1 MSLPFL
7 EADENLHLN
16 LSVIVILLQCLG
28 KSSRGT
34 LKLNNDR
41 LHAYHFLIKNPV
53 KLNQVMPL
61 LGKNG
66 LLLSHQDSFSVASIS
81 ANVDPLFDRE
91 ALKSLL
97 TILISQQI
105 VDVEYRKKEGFF
117 YKLTNLGETK
127 AELLNGE
134 FFSEMRIACEQ
145 LKGTLSISQSVINKA
160 LNQIMIRDAF

>member
-1 MSLPFL
+1 
-7 EADENLHLN
+7 
-16 LSVIVILLQCLG
+16 
-28 KSSRGT
+28 
-34 LKLNNDR
+34 
-41 LHAYHFLIKNPV
+41 
-53 KLNQVMPL
+53 
-61 LGKNG
+61 
-66 LLLSHQDSFSVASIS
+66 LSHQDSFSVASIS

-127 AELLNGE
+127 AGLLNGE

-145 LKGTLSISQSVINKA
+145 LKATLSISQSDINKA
-160 LNQIMIRDAF
+160 LNQIMRRDAF